1 MLKILGIILVMAASS
16 SIGAVLS
23 SNLSRRVSDLEQ
35 AIRLLEQM
43 QTYLRYGQ
51 MPTAEMVSRLSG
63 SEGFAGFTFLSVCL
77 ERMKAGDL
85 FPDAWRAALR
95 SFHGSKLSDRDK
107 GVLETIADILGGS
120 DYESQLHALELNITL
135 LGQNLKE
142 ALAEKNTGG
151 KLYRSLGVLLGIG
164 AAIFML

>member
-1 MLKILGIILVMAASS
+1 MLKILGIILVIAASS

-63 SEGFAGFTFLSVCL
+63 SEGLQVSPF
-77 ERMKAGDL
+77 
-85 FPDAWRAALR
+85 
-95 SFHGSKLSDRDK
+95 
-107 GVLETIADILGGS
+107 
-120 DYESQLHALELNITL
+120 
-135 LGQNLKE
+135 
-142 ALAEKNTGG
+142 
-151 KLYRSLGVLLGIG
+151 
-164 AAIFML
+164 